1 MRDDDVALVE
11 GAVELPPTLGI
22 ARLLCT
28 VGEGKVIVEVCNA
41 STDEYWIRK
50 GTAVA
55 SATIVPKSAF
65 NHEDP
70 PGEKEPK
77 GKNVPTEGL
86 ESPVTMSVTEGQGEE
101 VCGEARTSKP
111 DVPPDKDVNATADF
125 FESDLSA
132 EQKTLFRSELNGFY
146 DMFVESLMKPG
157 RTEMLY
163 FKVDTSNSPRSSSS
177 RTECR

>member
-70 PGEKEPK
+70 PGEEEPK

-86 ESPVTMSVTEGQGEE
+86 ESFVTMSVTEGQGEE
-101 VCGEARTSKP
+101 VCGETRTSKP

-125 FESDLSA
+125 FESDLSV